1 MVKNNLVIAD
11 KNMEQAIRD
20 GLEDAG
26 YLEIENAIIIQSPLF
41 IQSQKENRWHDT
53 LVEVFP
59 LWLEYYMHFGKLSN
73 PWKIIVAGIETQY
86 QDLPYYVTPFQ
97 EEMILGGIGKLLKT
111 ETIDYSQIP
120 GTCSGKD
127 YISAFFHGHG
137 EENIKG
143 LLGKI
148 TDYIRNGILMI
159 REGAAIE
166 EVKEIFFTH
175 AAAHLE
181 QLQSRLGKYRPLLE
195 YLPWEQEIEQLDK
208 MIITVES
215 WLKQPNE
222 SVISHDEILNHVKM
236 AFESIS
242 QLMKIHKI
250 VEKK

>member
-1 MVKNNLVIAD
+1 MLKNNLVVAGKD
-11 KNMEQAIRD
+11 MEQAIRD

-26 YLEIENAIIIQSPLF
+26 ILEIKNTIIIQSPLF
-41 IQSQKENRWHDT
+41 IQDQKENRWHDT

-59 LWLEYYMHFGKLSN
+59 LWLEYYDYHGKLNN
-73 PWKIIVAGIETQY
+73 PWKVIVFGIESQY
-86 QDLPYYVTPFQ
+86 RDLPYYVTPFH
-97 EEMILGGIGKLLKT
+97 EEMILGGIEKLLKT
-111 ETIDYSQIP
+111 QAIDYSQIP
-120 GTCSGKD
+120 GACSGKD
-127 YISAFFHGHG
+127 YISVFFHGHG

-159 REGAAIE
+159 QEGEEIE
-166 EVKEIFFTH
+166 EVKEIFFNH

-181 QLQSRLGKYRPLLE
+181 QLQSRLKKYRPLLE

-208 MIITVES
+208 MIAALET

-222 SVISHDEILNHVKM
+222 SVMTYDEILNQVKM

-250 VEKK
+250 K